1 MPTGFWSVRRT
12 ALTAGAAAAAALPAS
27 VALTVTVRRRPS
39 TTPPPRGG
47 CAGLLCMRQP
57 QADVSLCRRHRH
69 PSPHAMVSDT
79 TPTRLRQLA
88 ARRAEDDGVTCPTLA
103 RTSDASHPPLPK
115 ARIHSLWISI
125 AHAGGRAPG
134 KSPSGWMEGGS
145 HPPWL
150 GRNVGDAAARIE
162 RREDVATAG
171 SSTPTPGPRKRP
183 THAIKSCGSRAFS
196 FTSGDSPFVPDCS
209 TG

>member
-125 AHAGGRAPG
+125 AHAGVRPAAERLESPNLDGWKGDRTPHGWAATWATPQRVSSGVRMWQPREAPPPPRAPG
-134 KSPSGWMEGGS
+134 SALRTPSEELW
-145 HPPWL
+145 
-150 GRNVGDAAARIE
+150 
-162 RREDVATAG
+162 
-171 SSTPTPGPRKRP
+171 
-183 THAIKSCGSRAFS
+183 AFS
-196 FTSGDSPFVPDCS
+196 SGDSPFVPDCS